1 MSGLYDGL
9 LDLASVAVLAL
20 GVAALWRRDVRALI
34 GLLRAQGVA
43 LALVATVAALSG
55 HDVALGATA
64 ALVLVVKA
72 GAVPWVL
79 GRVAT
84 RDPGARE
91 GAPLINVPSSLVL
104 AVALVGLAVVVG
116 APLARLSSGHG
127 AALAPL
133 GLATV
138 LVGYLVLVTRR
149 RALSQIVGL
158 LIIDNGVA
166 LVTFLLT
173 SGVPLVIELG
183 GSLDVLL
190 VVVVSATLVG
200 AMRAR
205 IGAEELEGLEGL
217 RD

>member
-1 MSGLYDGL
+1 MSGLDDGL

-43 LALVATVAALSG
+43 LALVASVEALAG

-64 ALVLVVKA
+64 ALVLAVKA
-72 GAVPWVL
+72 VAVPWVL
-79 GRVAT
+79 GRVAAS
-84 RDPGARE
+84 DPGARE

-104 AVALVGLAVVVG
+104 AAALVGLAVVVG
-116 APLARLSSGHG
+116 APLARLSSGHA

-149 RALSQIVGL
+149 RPLSQIVGL

-190 VVVVSATLVG
+190 VVVVSTTLVG

-205 IGAEELEGLEGL
+205 IGAEELDELEGL

>member
-1 MSGLYDGL
+1 MNGLDDGL

-43 LALVATVAALSG
+43 LALVASVEALSA
-55 HDVALGATA
+55 HDVGLGATA
-64 ALVLVVKA
+64 VLVLALKA

-79 GRVAT
+79 GRVAA

-104 AVALVGLAVVVG
+104 AAALVGLAVVTG
-116 APLARLSSGHG
+116 APLARLSSGHA

-133 GLATV
+133 GLATA

-149 RALSQIVGL
+149 RPLSQIVGL
-158 LIIDNGVA
+158 IIIDNGVA

-173 SGVPLVIELG
+173 SGVPLIIELG

-205 IGAEELEGLEGL
+205 IGADELDELEEL